1 MERKKLILRGELQY
15 GRQRVGLTPDLLL
28 RIPTPDGVTDRL
40 GEVKAMSAGISRYPS
55 GRAEKQAD
63 RRARELPA
71 SYRRPLE
78 RLDQRRGTAAGATG
92 PLVARLNGYGE
103 LLCLVAGAWGDS
115 THLHKLIVTCA
126 ESRVAHLC
134 RSTGRPELESQLG
147 VITGQYRRLLS
158 SCIVRAQ
165 AQCLISRIGVISP
178 EARVAAQRREVAGRL
193 ERQLQEERQAQ
204 WMASLRGPGWARRGR
219 CHGF

>member
-1 MERKKLILRGELQY
+1 MLRTNTGLCSEQILVNVL
-15 GRQRVGLTPDLLL
+15 
-28 RIPTPDGVTDRL
+28 
-40 GEVKAMSAGISRYPS
+40 
-55 GRAEKQAD
+55 
-63 RRARELPA
+63 
-71 SYRRPLE
+71 
-78 RLDQRRGTAAGATG
+78 AAGATG

-103 LLCLVAGAWGDS
+103 LLCLVAGAWGDCS
-115 THLHKLIVTCA
+115 THLHELIVTCA

-165 AQCLISRIGVISP
+165 AQCLLSRIGVISP
-178 EARVAAQRREVAGRL
+178 EARVAAQRREVTGRL
-193 ERQLQEERQAQ
+193 ERQLQEERRAQ

>member
-1 MERKKLILRGELQY
+1 M
-15 GRQRVGLTPDLLL
+15 
-28 RIPTPDGVTDRL
+28 
-40 GEVKAMSAGISRYPS
+40 
-55 GRAEKQAD
+55 
-63 RRARELPA
+63 
-71 SYRRPLE
+71 E

-103 LLCLVAGAWGDS
+103 LLCLVAGAWGDCS
-115 THLHKLIVTCA
+115 THLHELIVTCA

-147 VITGQYRRLLS
+147 VVTGQYRRLLS
-158 SCIVRAQ
+158 ACIVRAQ

-193 ERQLQEERQAQ
+193 ERELREERQAQ

-219 CHGF
+219 CHRF